1 MVAYVTRVTR
11 SGMLKALSEDYVRT
25 ARAKGLPSRL
35 VVWRHALR
43 NVLIPVVTVIGL
55 YLGVL
60 IGNAV
65 LTEIVFNRPGL
76 GKLIVTGAEP
86 ARLRAAPGPHG
97 GHRAR
102 HRSRQHPHR
111 PDLWSRRSA
120 GEDRMSAIATEIATA
135 PAPAVIGAPS
145 AWQRATRSGGL
156 AVGVVLVVAMV
167 LVALLAPWI
176 SPYDPDEQNVL
187 MKLEPPSWPSTS
199 FGTDAFGRDVLSR
212 VIWGARVSLFV
223 GSVATLAGIL
233 IGTVIGIISGY
244 YGGIVDKLIT
254 AATDILLS
262 FPQLIMGLIL
272 VAVLGP
278 TLFNLILAIAI
289 TAVPAF
295 IRVARGSTLAMKERD
310 FVDACRALGY
320 GDLRIMFLHVLPN
333 IMDEVV
339 VMGSLWLAA
348 AIRTEST
355 LAFIGLG
362 VPPPTATW
370 GGIIRE
376 GFDNLLDAPWLSIFP
391 SLAIL
396 VVMIALNLVGD
407 GLRDATD
414 PRTPQ

>member
-1 MVAYVTRVTR
+1 MSATATVA
-11 SGMLKALSEDYVRT
+11 A
-25 ARAKGLPSRL
+25 P
-35 VVWRHALR
+35 
-43 NVLIPVVTVIGL
+43 PVV
-55 YLGVL
+55 
-60 IGNAV
+60 
-65 LTEIVFNRPGL
+65 
-76 GKLIVTGAEP
+76 
-86 ARLRAAPGPHG
+86 
-97 GHRAR
+97 
-102 HRSRQHPHR
+102 
-111 PDLWSRRSA
+111 
-120 GEDRMSAIATEIATA
+120 IA
-135 PAPAVIGAPS
+135 APS
-145 AWQRATRSGGL
+145 AWKRAARSGGL
-156 AVGVVLVVAMV
+156 AVGLVLVVAMA
-167 LVALLAPWI
+167 LVALLAPWVA
-176 SPYDPDEQNVL
+176 PYDPDAQDVL
-187 MKLEPPSWPSTS
+187 MKLEGPSAEHW

-223 GSVATLAGIL
+223 GTVATLAGVL
-233 IGTVIGIISGY
+233 IGTVIGIVSGY

-254 AATDILLS
+254 AATDVLLS
-262 FPQLIMGLIL
+262 FPQLIMGLML

-278 TLFNLILAIAI
+278 TLFNLILAITI

-310 FVDACRALGY
+310 FVDACRALGF

-396 VVMIALNLVGD
+396 VVMIALNLIGD

-414 PRTPQ
+414 PRAPQ

>member
-1 MVAYVTRVTR
+1 MSA
-11 SGMLKALSEDYVRT
+11 A
-25 ARAKGLPSRL
+25 AA
-35 VVWRHALR
+35 
-43 NVLIPVVTVIGL
+43 PVVV
-55 YLGVL
+55 
-60 IGNAV
+60 
-65 LTEIVFNRPGL
+65 
-76 GKLIVTGAEP
+76 
-86 ARLRAAPGPHG
+86 
-97 GHRAR
+97 
-102 HRSRQHPHR
+102 S
-111 PDLWSRRSA
+111 
-120 GEDRMSAIATEIATA
+120 
-135 PAPAVIGAPS
+135 APS
-145 AWQRATRSGGL
+145 GWRRATRSGGL
-156 AVGVVLVVAMV
+156 IGGLVLVVAVV
-167 LVALLAPWI
+167 LVALLAPWVA
-176 SPYDPDEQNVL
+176 PYDPDAQDVL
-187 MKLEPPSWPSTS
+187 MKLEPPTWQHL

-223 GSVATLAGIL
+223 GFVATLAGIL
-233 IGTVIGIISGY
+233 VGTVVGIVSGY
-244 YGGIVDKLIT
+244 YGGLVDKLVT

-278 TLFNLILAIAI
+278 TLFNLILAIAV

-295 IRVARGSTLAMKERD
+295 VRVARGSTLAMKERD

-391 SLAIL
+391 SIAIL
-396 VVMIALNLVGD
+396 VVMIALNLIGD

-414 PRTPQ
+414 PRMPQ

>member
-1 MVAYVTRVTR
+1 MSATATVA
-11 SGMLKALSEDYVRT
+11 A
-25 ARAKGLPSRL
+25 P
-35 VVWRHALR
+35 
-43 NVLIPVVTVIGL
+43 PVV
-55 YLGVL
+55 
-60 IGNAV
+60 
-65 LTEIVFNRPGL
+65 
-76 GKLIVTGAEP
+76 
-86 ARLRAAPGPHG
+86 
-97 GHRAR
+97 
-102 HRSRQHPHR
+102 
-111 PDLWSRRSA
+111 
-120 GEDRMSAIATEIATA
+120 IA
-135 PAPAVIGAPS
+135 APS
-145 AWQRATRSGGL
+145 AWKRAARSGGL
-156 AVGVVLVVAMV
+156 AVGLVLVVAMA
-167 LVALLAPWI
+167 LVALLAPWVA
-176 SPYDPDEQNVL
+176 PYDPDAQDVL
-187 MKLEPPSWPSTS
+187 MKLEGPSAEHW

-223 GSVATLAGIL
+223 GTVATLAGVL
-233 IGTVIGIISGY
+233 IGTVIGIVSGY

-254 AATDILLS
+254 AATDVLLS
-262 FPQLIMGLIL
+262 FPQLIMGLML

-278 TLFNLILAIAI
+278 TLFNLIVAITI

-310 FVDACRALGY
+310 FVDACRALGF
-320 GDLRIMFLHVLPN
+320 GDLRIMFLHILPN

-396 VVMIALNLVGD
+396 VVMIALNLIGD

-414 PRTPQ
+414 PRAPQ

>member
-1 MVAYVTRVTR
+1 MSATATVA
-11 SGMLKALSEDYVRT
+11 A
-25 ARAKGLPSRL
+25 P
-35 VVWRHALR
+35 
-43 NVLIPVVTVIGL
+43 PVV
-55 YLGVL
+55 
-60 IGNAV
+60 
-65 LTEIVFNRPGL
+65 
-76 GKLIVTGAEP
+76 
-86 ARLRAAPGPHG
+86 
-97 GHRAR
+97 
-102 HRSRQHPHR
+102 
-111 PDLWSRRSA
+111 
-120 GEDRMSAIATEIATA
+120 IA
-135 PAPAVIGAPS
+135 APS
-145 AWQRATRSGGL
+145 AWKRAARSGGL
-156 AVGVVLVVAMV
+156 AVGLVLVVAMA
-167 LVALLAPWI
+167 LVALLAPWVA
-176 SPYDPDEQNVL
+176 PYDPDAQDVL
-187 MKLEPPSWPSTS
+187 MKLEGPSAEHW

-223 GSVATLAGIL
+223 GTVATLAGVL
-233 IGTVIGIISGY
+233 IGTVIGIVSGY

-254 AATDILLS
+254 AAADVLLS
-262 FPQLIMGLIL
+262 FPQLIMGLML

-278 TLFNLILAIAI
+278 TLFNLILAITI

-310 FVDACRALGY
+310 FVDACRALGF

-370 GGIIRE
+370 GGIIRD

-396 VVMIALNLVGD
+396 VVMIALNLIGD

-414 PRTPQ
+414 PRAPQ